1 MNGQLAEHHPNP
13 NPEHPVE
20 LTSIL
25 AQLDSYKR
33 KSERLS
39 RMNELHLRLAGA
51 TDVTSVLE
59 SFSVW
64 LMTVM
69 DHSLLAFQDAAK
81 ARPYMV
87 CSSHGPDRRRE
98 IRLTEMLL
106 EQPFCLAGGK
116 REELDG
122 YYYQAWD
129 IALRS
134 GSGKL
139 LLSWKKMELPKEK
152 TRIINESLLPL
163 MESLQRARDYEAL
176 YEQAR
181 QDTLTGLSNRR
192 VFEEHVPVLLE
203 RAKRHETP
211 VTLMSMDLDNFKHIN
226 DTLGH
231 TAGDEILQQV
241 ARLLSGMVR
250 LSDLLVRMGGDEF
263 LAILPSSKID
273 SAEILASRLMIA
285 VRNLAFQTPGCER
298 LGISIGLAE
307 WRPGMTI
314 NEWLQ
319 KADDSLY
326 RVKRANKSK
335 SYG

>member
-1 MNGQLAEHHPNP
+1 MNGQLAKHHPRSNP
-13 NPEHPVE
+13 AHPVE
-20 LTSIL
+20 LTNIL

-39 RMNELHLRLAGA
+39 RMNELHLRLAAA
-51 TDVTSVLE
+51 TDVISVLE

-69 DHSLLAFQDAAK
+69 DHSLLAFQDSDK
-81 ARPYMV
+81 ASPYMV

-106 EQPFCLAGGK
+106 EQPFCLTGGII
-116 REELDG
+116 EELDG

-129 IALRS
+129 IALRN

-139 LLSWKKMELPKEK
+139 LLSWEKKELPKEK
-152 TRIINESLLPL
+152 ARIINEALLPL
-163 MESLQRARDYEAL
+163 IESLQRARDYEAL

-181 QDTLTGLSNRR
+181 RDTLTGLSNRR

-203 RAKRHETP
+203 SAKRHGTP
-211 VTLMSMDLDNFKHIN
+211 VTILTMDLDNFKQIN

-231 TAGDEILQQV
+231 AAGDKILQQI

-250 LSDLLVRMGGDEF
+250 LSDLLVRMGGANSWPF
-263 LAILPSSKID
+263 FPTA
-273 SAEILASRLMIA
+273 RLIPQ
-285 VRNLAFQTPGCER
+285 R
-298 LGISIGLAE
+298 S
-307 WRPGMTI
+307 WRPG
-314 NEWLQ
+314 
-319 KADDSLY
+319 
-326 RVKRANKSK
+326 
-335 SYG
+335 